1 MTIYPTAYKT
11 KKYYFTDT
19 SFDNLMKK
27 RIYHVLLISSKY
39 DAFLLEE
46 DGRIDEQIFDE
57 YASLNLRYP
66 PQFIQVSNAEKAIE
80 TIENENIDLIIAMLS
95 IDNTDAFE
103 LVNDIKNKYPD
114 IPIVLLTPF
123 LRNVAIKLREDDLSN
138 IDYVF
143 SWLGNADIL
152 LAIVKLI
159 EDKMNA
165 EHDILDIGVQAI
177 LIVED
182 SVRFYS
188 SFLPN
193 IYKII
198 FKQSKKFM
206 TEGLNMHQKMLR
218 MRGRPKI
225 LLATTYEE
233 ALTIYEKYKNNLL
246 GIISDISY
254 KRNGEIDTQAG
265 IKLCKKI
272 KSIDKQIP
280 ILLQSSEAKNK
291 EIAKKLNIGFLNKN
305 SRKLSKELRDFIIQ
319 NFAFGDLVF
328 YNPKTNEEIIHVS
341 DLKSLQQKIF
351 EIPDESLEYHIKRN
365 HISKWLYARALFPIA
380 KIFKHGKCED
390 FNDLNEIRQYLFD
403 TIADFRLDKG
413 RGVIAKFQKD
423 NFDEYLIF
431 SRIGEGS
438 IGGKARGLAFI
449 DSMIKRNRMLYKFND
464 VIITIPR
471 TVVLGTDVFDEFID
485 KNKLYKIALSDAS
498 DEDILKHFIK
508 AELPVHIHEDLL
520 AFISVINKPI
530 AIRSSSLLEDSLYQ
544 PFAGVYSTY
553 MIPNIKSDERLCLQQ
568 LCNAIKS
575 VYASTFFKDSKAY
588 LEAIS
593 NIIDEEKMGIVLQE
607 ACGTK
612 HGNRFYP
619 TISGVARSLNFY
631 PIHPEKT
638 EDGIANVALGLG
650 KYIVDG
656 GVNLSFS
663 PKYSKKVMQLSSPEM
678 ALKDT
683 QKQFFAL
690 NLDKDSFTPST
701 DDGMNILK
709 LRISDAENDNSI
721 KHIAS
726 TYDFENNILR
736 DGINYKGKKLITF
749 SNILNYNVFP
759 LSDILQN
766 ILDISQKEMNDPVE
780 IEFAID
786 LDTPKGQP
794 KIFNF
799 LQIRPIVENK
809 ETFDVKIEN
818 TQLDKT
824 IIISDNALGNGV
836 IDNIFDFIYVKPDSF
851 NSMENSNI
859 AVKIGNINEQL
870 IKEKRNYVLVGPG
883 RWGSNDPH
891 LGIPVKWSQISGAR
905 VMVESGLENYRI
917 DPSQGTHFFQNLTS
931 FRVGYFTINPY
942 INDGYYDLDYL
953 SKFKPLFEDEFIRH
967 LRFEK
972 PMKILID
979 GKKNLGVIF
988 KSGYS
993 D

>member
-11 KKYYFTDT
+11 RKYYFTDT

-66 PQFIQVSNAEKAIE
+66 PQFIQVSTAEKAIE

-95 IDNTDAFE
+95 IDNTDDFE
-103 LVNDIKNKYPD
+103 LVNNIKNKYPD

-123 LRNVAIKLREDDLSN
+123 LRNIAMKLREDELGN
-138 IDYVF
+138 IDYIF

-159 EDKMNA
+159 EDRMNA

-188 SFLPN
+188 SFLPH

-206 TEGLNMHQKMLR
+206 TEGLNSHQQMLR

-233 ALTIYEKYKNNLL
+233 ALILYEKYKNNLL
-246 GIISDISY
+246 GIISDVGY
-254 KRNGEIDTQAG
+254 KRNGELDPKAG
-265 IKLCKKI
+265 IKLCEKI
-272 KSIDKQIP
+272 ISIDKQIP
-280 ILLQSSEAKNK
+280 ILLQSSEAKNEK
-291 EIAKKLNIGFLNKN
+291 IAKELNVGFLNKN
-305 SRKLSKELRDFIIQ
+305 SKKLSTELRNFIIQ

-328 YNPKTNEEIIHVS
+328 YHPKTNKEIVRIH
-341 DLKSLQQKIF
+341 DLKSLQEKLF
-351 EIPDESLEYHIKRN
+351 DIPDDTLKSHLDRN
-365 HISKWLYARALFPIA
+365 YISKWLYARALFPIA
-380 KIFKHGKCED
+380 EIIKSDERED
-390 FNDLNEIRQYLFD
+390 FNNLDEIRRYIFD
-403 TIADFRLDKG
+403 TIADFRLYKG

-423 NFDEYLIF
+423 KFDEYLNF
-431 SRIGEGS
+431 SRIGESS

-449 DSMIKRNRMLYKFND
+449 DSLIKRNRILDKFDD

-471 TVVLGTDVFDEFID
+471 TVVLGTDIFDEFIE
-485 KNKLYKIALSDAS
+485 KNRLHKIALSGAS
-498 DEDILKHFIK
+498 DEEILKHFIK

-520 AFISVINKPI
+520 AFMSVINKPI

-544 PFAGVYSTY
+544 PFAGIYSTY

-568 LCNAIKS
+568 LSNAIKS

-612 HGNRFYP
+612 YGNRFYP

-638 EDGIANVALGLG
+638 EDGIANIALGLG

-663 PKYSKKVMQLSSPEM
+663 PKYPKKVMQLSSPEM

-683 QKQFFAL
+683 QKQFYAL
-690 NLDKDSFTPST
+690 NLDKNSFIPST
-701 DDGMNILK
+701 DDGINILK
-709 LRISDAENDNSI
+709 LRINEAEKDNSI
-721 KHIAS
+721 KHVAS
-726 TYDFENNILR
+726 TYDFENNMLR
-736 DGINYKGKKLITF
+736 DGTNYKGKKLITF
-749 SNILNYNVFP
+749 SNILNHNVFP
-759 LSDILQN
+759 LAEILQD

-780 IEFAID
+780 IEFAVD
-786 LDTPKGQP
+786 LNTPKGQH
-794 KIFNF
+794 KIFNY

-809 ETFDVKIEN
+809 ETININIEKIPF
-818 TQLDKT
+818 DKT
-824 IIISDNALGNGV
+824 IIYSDTALGNGI
-836 IDNIFDFIYVKPDSF
+836 IDNVCDFIYVKPESF
-851 NSMENSNI
+851 NSAENPNI
-859 AVKIGNINEQL
+859 AIKIGNINEQL

-905 VMVESGLENYRI
+905 VMIESGLENYRI

-931 FRVGYFTINPY
+931 FRIGYFTINPY

-953 SKFKPLFEDEFIRH
+953 SKFGSFYEDEFIRH
-967 LRFEK
+967 IRFK
-972 PMKILID
+972 NPLKILID

-988 KSGYS
+988 KFEYS
-993 D
+993 

>member
-1 MTIYPTAYKT
+1 MNTITYKA
-11 KKYYFTDT
+11 KKHNYSET
-19 SFDNLMKK
+19 SFKELMKK
-27 RIYHVLLISSKY
+27 RIYHILLISSKY

-57 YASLNLRYP
+57 YVSLNLRYP
-66 PQFIQVSNAEKAIE
+66 PRFILVSTSEQAFATLEE
-80 TIENENIDLIIAMLS
+80 ESIDLIIIMLS
-95 IDNTDAFE
+95 DGDIDTFE
-103 LVNDIKNKYPD
+103 LTSIIKKKYPD
-114 IPIVLLTPF
+114 KPIVVLTPF
-123 LRNVAIKLREDDLSN
+123 LRKITLKLYEDNLKE
-138 IDYVF
+138 IDYIF
-143 SWLGNADIL
+143 CWLGNADIL

-165 EHDILDIGVQAI
+165 EHDILDVGVQAI

-206 TEGLNMHQKMLR
+206 TEGLNMHQQMLR

-233 ALTIYEKYKNNLL
+233 ALILYEKYKNNLL
-246 GIISDISY
+246 GIISDIGY
-254 KRNGEIDTQAG
+254 NRNGKMDPQAG

-272 KSIDKQIP
+272 TSIDKQIP
-280 ILLQSSEAKNK
+280 ILLQSSEAKNEK
-291 EIAKKLNIGFLNKN
+291 IAKKLNVGFLNKN
-305 SRKLSKELRDFIIQ
+305 SKKLSTELRDFIFQ

-328 YNPKTNEEIIHVS
+328 YHPKTNKEIVRIS
-341 DLKSLQQKIF
+341 DLKALQNKLYD
-351 EIPDESLEYHIKRN
+351 IPDDAFISHLDRN
-365 HISKWLYARALFPIA
+365 YISKWLYARALFPIA
-380 KIFKHGKCED
+380 ETFKSYERED
-390 FNDLNEIRQYLFD
+390 FNDLDEVRRYIFD
-403 TIADFRLDKG
+403 TIADFRLNKG

-423 NFDEYLIF
+423 NFDEYLNF

-438 IGGKARGLAFI
+438 IGGKARGLAFV
-449 DSMIKRNRMLYKFND
+449 DSLIKRNNLLNKFKD
-464 VIITIPR
+464 TIITIPR
-471 TVVLGTDVFDEFID
+471 TLTIGVDIFDEFME
-485 KNKLYKIALSDAS
+485 NNNLYKIALSGAS
-498 DEDILKHFIK
+498 DKEILNQFIE
-508 AELPVHIHEDLL
+508 ARLPFHIHEDLL
-520 AFISVINKPI
+520 AFMSVINKPI

-568 LCNAIKS
+568 LSYAIKC
-575 VYASTFFKDSKAY
+575 VYASTFFKDGKAY

-593 NIIDEEKMGIVLQE
+593 NIIDEEKMGIVIQE
-607 ACGTK
+607 VCGTK
-612 HGNRFYP
+612 YGNRFYP
-619 TISGVARSLNFY
+619 VISGVARSLNFY
-631 PIHPEKT
+631 PISPEKP

-650 KYIVDG
+650 KYIVEG
-656 GVNLSFS
+656 GVNLRFS
-663 PKYSKKVMQLSSPEM
+663 PKYPKKVLQLSSPDM
-678 ALKDT
+678 ALRDT
-683 QKQFFAL
+683 QKQFYAL
-690 NLDKDSFTPST
+690 NLDKNSFIPST
-701 DDGMNILK
+701 DDGINILK
-709 LRISDAENDNSI
+709 LRINEAEKDHTL
-721 KHIAS
+721 KYVAS
-726 TYDFENNILR
+726 TYDFENDILR

-749 SNILNYNVFP
+749 SNILNHNVFP
-759 LSDILQN
+759 LAEILQN
-766 ILDISQKEMNDPVE
+766 ILDISQEEMNDPIE
-780 IEFAID
+780 IEFAVN

-809 ETFDVKIEN
+809 EIFDVKIEKI
-818 TQLDKT
+818 QLDKT
-824 IIISDNALGNGV
+824 IIYSDTALGNGV
-836 IDNIFDFIYVKPDSF
+836 IDNIYDFIYVKPDSF
-851 NSMENSNI
+851 NSMENPNI

-883 RWGSNDPH
+883 RWGSFDPC

-905 VMVESGLENYRI
+905 VIVESGLENYRI

-953 SKFKPLFEDEFIRH
+953 SKFKPLYEDEFIRH
-967 LRFEK
+967 IRFK
-972 PMKILID
+972 NPLKILID

-988 KSGYS
+988 KFEYS
-993 D
+993 E